1 MVSQSQ
7 TNERKEEIKK
17 LEKIAFELRVSVI
30 KTLANAGSGHTAGA
44 LGLADIF
51 SALYFKFLNI
61 SPENFQDEKR
71 DRLILSAGHVCPILY
86 ASLAKKG
93 LFKEEELLSLR
104 DIDSRLQGHPHNN
117 SLPGVENSSGP
128 LGQGI
133 SIGIGMAINSE
144 FKNLNY
150 HTIVIG
156 SDGELNEGQAW
167 EAAMFL
173 SHNKIKRFVWIID
186 KNNIQIDGFTKDNL
200 DLGNLKE
207 KFKRFGLE
215 VFEIDGNNM
224 EEIYLALETV
234 LDIID
239 SPAVIIAN
247 TVPGKGVDF
256 IEYKFEWHGKPPSK
270 DEEIKAL
277 KSLEEKYKNAN

>member
-17 LEKIAFELRVSVI
+17 LEKIAYELRVSVI

-44 LGLADIF
+44 LGLADMF

-61 SPENFQDEKR
+61 SPENFQDENR

-93 LFKEEELLSLR
+93 LFKEEELLSFR

-186 KNNIQIDGFTKDNL
+186 KNNIQIDGFTKDIL

-207 KFKRFGLE
+207 KFKSFGLE

-239 SPAVIIAN
+239 SSAVIIAN

>member
-1 MVSQSQ
+1 MEFQSINNDKQ
-7 TNERKEEIKK
+7 LEIKK
-17 LEKIAFELRVSVI
+17 LEEIAYELRVSII
-30 KTLANAGSGHTAGA
+30 KTLTHAGSGHSAGA
-44 LGLADIF
+44 LGLSDIF
-51 SALYFKFLNI
+51 AALYFKFLKINP
-61 SPENFQDEKR
+61 STPNDEKR
-71 DRLILSAGHVCPILY
+71 DRLILSAGHVCPVLY

-93 LFKEEELLSLR
+93 FFKEEELLTLR

-133 SIGIGMAINSE
+133 SVGIGMAINSE
-144 FKNLNY
+144 YKNLNY

-173 SHNKIKRFVWIID
+173 SHHQIKRFVWIID
-186 KNNIQIDGFTKDNL
+186 RNQIQIDGFTKDIL

-207 KFKRFGLE
+207 KFKSFGLD

-224 EEIYLALETV
+224 QEIYLALETV
-234 LDIID
+234 LDIIE
-239 SPAVIIAN
+239 SPVIIIAN
-247 TVPGKGVDF
+247 TVPGKGVNF
-256 IEYKFEWHGKPPSK
+256 MEYKFEWHGKPPSK
-270 DEEIKAL
+270 EEELLAL
-277 KSLEEKYKNAN
+277 KSLEENYKNAK

>member
-17 LEKIAFELRVSVI
+17 LEKIAYELRVSVI

-44 LGLADIF
+44 LGLADMF

-61 SPENFQDEKR
+61 SPENFQDENR

-93 LFKEEELLSLR
+93 LFKEEELLSFR

-173 SHNKIKRFVWIID
+173 SHNKIKR
-186 KNNIQIDGFTKDNL
+186 KIQ
-200 DLGNLKE
+200 
-207 KFKRFGLE
+207 KFWFRSF
-215 VFEIDGNNM
+215 
-224 EEIYLALETV
+224 
-234 LDIID
+234 
-239 SPAVIIAN
+239 
-247 TVPGKGVDF
+247 
-256 IEYKFEWHGKPPSK
+256 
-270 DEEIKAL
+270 
-277 KSLEEKYKNAN
+277 